1 MTTPNLDILN
11 SNFINNAL
19 GGIFLSNGRDI
30 LGNVNI
36 QNSVIRNSQKSGLQT
51 TFASVENLSLIN
63 CSLSR
68 NTNGIKL
75 STFSGMVNI
84 ENTTLSNSSNNALY
98 APPQG
103 QKTVYLRDSR
113 IIYNKGYSIYVYGYR
128 PQLSFYVINSFFE
141 QNQDTT
147 IYFETWTANHE
158 NVYFRNCTFLLNHGP
173 VINIKQTSHM
183 SHWEFVENKFIENDQ
198 PSVIRTT
205 QYTHSRD
212 MPEIYFMRNAFL
224 YNLCEDKGVIDVT
237 GGTKRLIIDGNIFDG
252 NYGRSIF
259 LEETSYSPLTVKN
272 NIFYNNNCSE
282 KGVLEVRAMDREIV
296 VDNNVFESN
305 EGFFMVLLNSAFS
318 IEFQMANKHVNFG
331 NNTFV
336 NNTNVPSN
344 SLACE
349 LSISGLIDY
358 KNVSMHYNKFNSLK
372 FTKEVCVFI
381 FASSYSSR
389 LDMSLNFWGHN
400 DANAI
405 RKRIFDAESNYEF
418 AWGMISPFLSDSGNI
433 LHEKNQSGNFDKDDS
448 ILGGRLTSTLRL
460 DVSHSPYKILS
471 DLTVLP
477 QISLIIDPG
486 VEMQF
491 HSGVG
496 VLVLGSLLVNGN
508 ESHPVSF
515 SLLKEDQS
523 KMSIPVRLFGG
534 TFPWHGKVELLHDR
548 NWIPLCSNGSA
559 SSEMNNA
566 KVVCKQLG
574 YKKPLNTSRRLQG
587 SMDVMPF
594 SIMSSCHGNETDI
607 SQCSLTFRN
616 STYNCTHAMVF
627 TCSGGLPWGNIR
639 FVRDEASPFDAAVS
653 QLQHMTINHCG
664 MKHGKDVAALEIFQ
678 YVPKVHSVQVLNCS
692 AGGSKLW
699 FPEKEML
706 FANVSF
712 INTGGIGVAILTT
725 KKNFTLQRGKIINN
739 KNGVLF
745 GNPNG
750 QWMDGLTY
758 GQVMLCTSDQVVDLR
773 DGDFF
778 LYFRQPFIT
787 NYNPTVKCYKL
798 VRAGDNYG
806 FALRLT
812 VVKNVDC
819 ITIKDPHRNTI
830 IHYSSRSRISLSKR
844 WLIPWNTITIFF
856 KGWFSTS
863 EVLIH
868 LERVENSGLYYSH
881 CLLQPLSWFC
891 NFLDLDMI
899 IIIIIIIIMVII
911 MMIII
916 IIIIITIIITITIRT
931 MITITITC
939 TITMTINI
947 NDNGNDNNNEKEKVD
962 KYQDLQSWTNVLVNF
977 CISGVFSNS
986 HMPYPSPHSANNFG
1000 RVYPNFFSDFQL
1012 YIWWGEEEMQ
1022 KKFEKDALFYE
1033 GTQKLQKIVK
1043 NALQSQGLLSM
1054 ID

>member
-1 MTTPNLDILN
+1 MDILN

-36 QNSVIRNSQKSGLQT
+36 QHSVIRNSQKSGLQT

-63 CSLSR
+63 CSLTR

-75 STFSGMVNI
+75 STFFGMVNI
-84 ENTTLSNSSNNALY
+84 ESTTLSNSSNNALY
-98 APPQG
+98 VPPQG

-128 PQLSFYVINSFFE
+128 PQLSFYAINSFFE

-147 IYFETWTANHE
+147 IYFETWTANYE

-183 SHWEFVENKFIENDQ
+183 SHWEFVENKFIENGQ

-237 GGTKRLIIDGNIFDG
+237 GGTKGLIIDGNIFEG

-305 EGFFMVLLNSAFS
+305 EGLFMVLLNSAFS

-358 KNVSMHYNKFNSLK
+358 KNVSIHYNKFNSLK

-400 DANAI
+400 DTNAI
-405 RKRIFDAESNYEF
+405 RKRIFDAENNYEF

-496 VLVLGSLLVNGN
+496 MLVLGSLLVNGN

-515 SLLKEDQS
+515 SLLEKDQS

-534 TFPWHGKVELLHDR
+534 TFPWHGKVELLRHG
-548 NWIPLCSNGSA
+548 NWIPLCSNGSVL
-559 SSEMNNA
+559 SEMNNA
-566 KVVCKQLG
+566 KAICMQLG
-574 YKKPLNTSRRLQG
+574 YKKPLNISRRFQRFI
-587 SMDVMPF
+587 DVMQF
-594 SIMSSCHGNETDI
+594 SIMSSCHGNESDI
-607 SQCSLTFRN
+607 SQCSLTFLNR
-616 STYNCTHAMVF
+616 SYDNCTHAMVL

-639 FVRDEASPFDAAVS
+639 FARDLASPFDTAIS
-653 QLQHMTINHCG
+653 QLQHTTITHCG
-664 MKHGKDVAALEIFQ
+664 MKHEKDVAALEIFQ
-678 YVPKVHSVQVLNCS
+678 HAPKVHSVQVLNCS
-692 AGGSKLW
+692 AGGFKLW
-699 FPEKEML
+699 FPEKEI
-706 FANVSF
+706 FIANASF
-712 INTGGIGVAILTT
+712 INTGGVGAAILAT
-725 KKNFTLQRGKIINN
+725 KKNFTLHRVKIINN

-745 GNPNG
+745 TNPNG
-750 QWMDGLTY
+750 QWMDGLLY
-758 GQVMLCTSDQVVDLR
+758 GQVMLCASENAVDLR
-773 DGDFF
+773 TDNVF
-778 LYFRQPFIT
+778 LYFRRPSIS
-787 NYNPTVKCYKL
+787 NDYNPTVMCKKL
-798 VRAGDNYG
+798 VRTGNNYR
-806 FALRLT
+806 FALRLKK
-812 VVKNVDC
+812 VKNVDY
-819 ITIKDPHRNTI
+819 ITIQDPHRNTI
-830 IHYSSRSRISLSKR
+830 MHYSSKSRISLSKR
-844 WLIPWNTITIFF
+844 RLIPWNTITILF
-856 KGWFSTS
+856 KGWLSTS
-863 EVLIH
+863 EVLLH
-868 LERVENSGLYYSH
+868 LERVKNNGMYYSH
-881 CLLQPLSWFC
+881 CLLQRWGGGGATSH
-891 NFLDLDMI
+891 
-899 IIIIIIIIMVII
+899 
-911 MMIII
+911 
-916 IIIIITIIITITIRT
+916 
-931 MITITITC
+931 
-939 TITMTINI
+939 
-947 NDNGNDNNNEKEKVD
+947 
-962 KYQDLQSWTNVLVNF
+962 
-977 CISGVFSNS
+977 NS
-986 HMPYPSPHSANNFG
+986 
-1000 RVYPNFFSDFQL
+1000 L
-1012 YIWWGEEEMQ
+1012 
-1022 KKFEKDALFYE
+1022 K
-1033 GTQKLQKIVK
+1033 
-1043 NALQSQGLLSM
+1043 
-1054 ID
+1054 

>member
-1 MTTPNLDILN
+1 M
-11 SNFINNAL
+11 
-19 GGIFLSNGRDI
+19 SNGRDI

-173 VINIKQTSHM
+173 VINIKQTSHI
-183 SHWEFVENKFIENDQ
+183 SHWEFVENKFMENGQ

-358 KNVSMHYNKFNSLK
+358 KNFSIHYNKFNSLK

-433 LHEKNQSGNFDKDDS
+433 LHEKNQSGNFHKGDS
-448 ILGGRLTSTLRL
+448 VLGGRLKSTLRL
-460 DVSHSPYKILS
+460 DISHSPYKILS

-496 VLVLGSLLVNGN
+496 MLVLGSLLVNGN

-523 KMSIPVRLFGG
+523 KMLIPVRLFGG

-812 VVKNVDC
+812 VVKNVDY

-868 LERVENSGLYYSH
+868 LKRVENSGLYYSH

-891 NFLDLDMI
+891 NFLDLDMII

>member
-1 MTTPNLDILN
+1 MDILN

-36 QNSVIRNSQKSGLQT
+36 QHSVIRNSQKSGLQT

-63 CSLSR
+63 CSLTR

-84 ENTTLSNSSNNALY
+84 ESTTLSNSSNNALY

-128 PQLSFYVINSFFE
+128 PQLSFYAINSFFE

-147 IYFETWTANHE
+147 IYFETWTANYE

-173 VINIKQTSHM
+173 VINIKQSSHI
-183 SHWEFVENKFIENDQ
+183 SHWEFVENKFIENGQ

-237 GGTKRLIIDGNIFDG
+237 GGTKGLIIDGNIFEG

-272 NIFYNNNCSE
+272 NIFYSNNCSE

-305 EGFFMVLLNSAFS
+305 EGLFMVLLNSAFS

-344 SLACE
+344 INSLACE
-349 LSISGLIDY
+349 LSMSGLIDY
-358 KNVSMHYNKFNSLK
+358 RNFSIHYNKFNSLK

-433 LHEKNQSGNFDKDDS
+433 LHEKNQSGNFDKGDS
-448 ILGGRLTSTLRL
+448 VLGGRLKSTLRL
-460 DVSHSPYKILS
+460 DISHSPYKILS

-477 QISLIIDPG
+477 QISLVIDPG

-496 VLVLGSLLVNGN
+496 MLVLGSLLVNGN

-515 SLLKEDQS
+515 SLLEKDQS

-534 TFPWHGKVELLHDR
+534 TFPWHGKVELLHDG
-548 NWIPLCSNGSA
+548 NWIPLCSNVSA
-559 SSEMNNA
+559 LREEMNNA
-566 KVVCKQLG
+566 KVICKQLG
-574 YKKPLNTSRRLQG
+574 YKKPLNISRRLQG

-594 SIMSSCHGNETDI
+594 SIMSSCHENESDI
-607 SQCSLTFRN
+607 SQCSLTFQNR
-616 STYNCTHAMVF
+616 SYDNCTHAMVL

-653 QLQHMTINHCG
+653 QLQHMKINHCG

-692 AGGSKLW
+692 AGGSKVW
-699 FPEKEML
+699 FPEKEIL
-706 FANVSF
+706 FANASF
-712 INTGGIGVAILTT
+712 INTGGIGAAILTT
-725 KKNFTLQRGKIINN
+725 KKNFTLQRGRIINN
-739 KNGVLF
+739 KLGVLF

-750 QWMDGLTY
+750 QWMDGVLY
-758 GQVMLCTSDQVVDLR
+758 GQVMLCASDQVVHLR

-787 NYNPTVKCYKL
+787 NYNPTVKCNKL

-806 FALRLT
+806 FALRLSA
-812 VVKNVDC
+812 VKKVDY
-819 ITIKDPHRNTI
+819 ITIKDPHGNTI

-844 WLIPWNTITIFF
+844 WLIPRNTITIFF

-863 EVLIH
+863 EVLVH

-881 CLLQPLSWFC
+881 YLLQPLSWFC
-891 NFLDLDMI
+891 NFLDLNI
-899 IIIIIIIIMVII
+899 IIIIIIIITTT
-911 MMIII
+911 
-916 IIIIITIIITITIRT
+916 ITTITIRP

-947 NDNGNDNNNEKEKVD
+947 NDNDNDNDNNNEKEKVD
-962 KYQDLQSWTNVLVNF
+962 KYQDLQSWTKVLGHL
-977 CISGVFSNS
+977 CISGAFPIHTCPTRPLTPETTLDACIQTFS
-986 HMPYPSPHSANNFG
+986 
-1000 RVYPNFFSDFQL
+1000 QL
-1012 YIWWGEEEMQ
+1012 YMWWGEEEMHEIS
-1022 KKFEKDALFYE
+1022 KRMHCFMREPRNYR
-1033 GTQKLQKIVK
+1033 KL
-1043 NALQSQGLLSM
+1043 
-1054 ID
+1054 